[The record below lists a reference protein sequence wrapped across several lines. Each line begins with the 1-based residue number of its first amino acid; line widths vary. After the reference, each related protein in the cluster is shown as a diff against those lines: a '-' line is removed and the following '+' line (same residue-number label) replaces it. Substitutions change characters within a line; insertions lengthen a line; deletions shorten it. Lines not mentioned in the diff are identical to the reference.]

1 MKSRLK
7 HLFLPWALSV
17 LTRLMRVMR
26 AIGTISVDPFSVMV
40 LPPWS
45 PGSIGDEAVMR
56 TAIAQLR
63 KLGFKAV
70 TLIAYEPNENW
81 GHVGDVN
88 SLFNLQAFF
97 KNQTWRSQVA
107 FVRRVSRCA
116 QFYVFGTDMM
126 DGFYGEQLSVDRATL
141 AGLAARA
148 GVRTQIVSISF
159 NNTPTSGSV
168 HALRAL
174 PASVRITARDPI
186 SHERLVRIV
195 QRPIELTADVA
206 FLLEPATDSQ
216 TVTTTLDWVRAQK
229 AQGRTV
235 VGVNVNHLLLR
246 QVPGLTPE
254 QLACTHALA
263 IQELFAQNA
272 QLSFLMVPHD
282 VRDEVSDVSLARDVL
297 AELPAELRPYAMQ
310 VPSPFHAPDI
320 KAIVA
325 ELDMVLS
332 GKMHLAIACFGRST
346 PVACVVY
353 QDKFEGLFRH
363 FELSD
368 LTLDPSLVMQP
379 GQLSGFLGP
388 HIQHR
393 DALQEHIKGKLP
405 HVLQLAQL
413 NFVPPAL

>member
-1 MKSRLK
+1 MKTRLK
-7 HLFLPWALSV
+7 HLLLPRALSV
-17 LTRLMRVMR
+17 FIALLRMMRTVG
-26 AIGTISVDPFSVMV
+26 IVPVDPFSVMV

-63 KLGFKAV
+63 KLGFKMI
-70 TLIAYEPNENW
+70 TLIAYEPNESW
-81 GHVGDVN
+81 GHVGELD
-88 SLFNLQAFF
+88 SLFDLQAFF
-97 KNQTWRSQVA
+97 KHQTWRSQMTFA
-107 FVRRVSRCA
+107 QRVSRCA

-141 AGLAARA
+141 AGLAARV

-159 NNTPTSGSV
+159 NNTPTPGSV
-168 HALRAL
+168 SALRAL
-174 PASVRITARDPI
+174 PAAVRITARDPI
-186 SHERLVRIV
+186 SHERLVRII
-195 QRPIELTADVA
+195 QRPIELAADVA
-206 FLLEPATDSQ
+206 FLLEPETDSQ
-216 TVTTTLDWVRAQK
+216 TVKTTLDWVRAQK
-229 AQGRTV
+229 AMGRTV

-246 QVPGLTPE
+246 HVPGLTPE
-254 QLACTHALA
+254 QLACTHARA
-263 IQELFAQNA
+263 IEELIAQNA

-297 AELPAELRPYAMQ
+297 ADLPAELKPYAMQ

-325 ELDMVLS
+325 ELDIVLS

-363 FELSD
+363 FELSG
-368 LTLDPSLVMQP
+368 LTLDPSLVAQP

-393 DALQEHIKGKLP
+393 DAVQAHIQRKLP

-413 NFVPPAL
+413 NFVPPAS